1 MRRVKGVL
9 FSLVIAGL
17 SACNSQTVFEQNN
30 DIASGYWAKEEIQN
44 FDFEILDTDKS
55 YNIFYNIRYTV
66 AYPFHNIYLTYTL
79 RDKNGTVITSD
90 LQNMDLFDKKTG
102 EPIGSGLGDLFDLQ
116 VLSLKNQKFPKVG
129 KYSFS
134 IQQFMRK
141 DSLPEIYS
149 VGIRVEYSE

>member
-1 MRRVKGVL
+1 MMRVKVIL
-9 FSLVIAGL
+9 FLLVIAVL
-17 SACNSQTVFEQNN
+17 ASCDSQRVFEQNN
-30 DIASGYWAKEEIQN
+30 DIESGNWKKEEIQK
-44 FDFEILDTDKS
+44 FEFEITDVDRS

-79 RDKNGTVITSD
+79 RDESGTVITSD
-90 LQNMDLFDKKTG
+90 LQNMDVFDKKTG

-116 VLSLKNQKFPKVG
+116 ILSLKNHQFKKSG

-134 IQQFMRK
+134 VQQFMRK
-141 DSLPEIYS
+141 DSLPEISS

>member
-1 MRRVKGVL
+1 MRKTTTILFLLVVIVL
-9 FSLVIAGL
+9 AS
-17 SACNSQTVFEQNN
+17 CDSQRVFEQNN
-30 DIASGYWAKEEIQN
+30 DIESGHWKKEETQK
-44 FDFEILDTDKS
+44 FEFEITDIDRS

-79 RDKNGTVITSD
+79 RDESGAVITSD
-90 LQNMDLFDKKTG
+90 LQNMDVFDKKTG

-116 VLSLKNQKFPKVG
+116 ILSLKNQKFQKAG

-141 DSLPEIYS
+141 DSLPEISS
-149 VGIRVEYSE
+149 VGIRVEYAE